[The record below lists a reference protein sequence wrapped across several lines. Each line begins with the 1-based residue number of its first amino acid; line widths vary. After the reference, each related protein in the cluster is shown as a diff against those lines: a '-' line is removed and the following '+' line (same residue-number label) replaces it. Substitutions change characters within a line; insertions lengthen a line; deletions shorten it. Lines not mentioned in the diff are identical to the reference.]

1 MLHLLPHVADAAHEL
16 KPERDKLADELHKP
30 VTLLKHTES
39 LIRAARRWYCP
50 KSILESGDLFMSALT
65 LDAAD

>member
-1 MLHLLPHVADAAHEL
+1 MLDLLPHVADAAHEL

-39 LIRAARRWYCP
+39 LI
-50 KSILESGDLFMSALT
+50 
-65 LDAAD
+65 